1 MEQEE
6 VIRFDGLSEHL
17 TELQQCI
24 HCKSSLNGII
34 PFLNDHGPLILYL
47 ILLSFLLSFFL
58 SLKVTNWYKFEVGPV
73 AGTVCFVICGP

>member
-34 PFLNDHGPLILYL
+34 PFLNELTTGL
-47 ILLSFLLSFFL
+47 
-58 SLKVTNWYKFEVGPV
+58 
-73 AGTVCFVICGP
+73 